1 MNRNDLRKVDL
12 QLLVVFESLMHE
24 RNLTRTAEKLFLGQ
38 PAISASL
45 LRLRDFFNDPLFVR
59 NGREM
64 EPTPRALEIFRRLPS
79 ALDGV
84 SQAISEVRDF
94 APESSDAVF
103 RIGMSDDVECGLL
116 PQLLAHL
123 RQAAPGCVMVVRAAN
138 FLLLPGLLST
148 GEISIGISYT
158 TQLPAN
164 AKCRTL
170 RNIRAR
176 VLRADDGSAPLTLDD
191 YCARPHALV
200 SMSGDLCGNIDQ
212 DLARLGRCRKVAL
225 AVPHFVGLGALL
237 RGSDLIAT
245 VPDYAAEALVLGG
258 GLREEEPPFEI
269 VPAKL
274 TMVWRAAQDQDPAER
289 WLRQQIV
296 QFMSAAGD

>member
-12 QLLVVFESLMHE
+12 QLLIVFESLMHE

-45 LRLRDFFNDPLFVR
+45 NRLRDYFNDPLLVR

-64 EPTPRALEIFRRLPS
+64 EPTPRALQIFQRLPA

-84 SQAISEVRDF
+84 SLAISEVQDF
-94 APESSDAVF
+94 SPQRSDTVF

-116 PQLLAHL
+116 PQLLADL
-123 RQAAPGCVMVVRAAN
+123 RKQAPNCVLVVRNAN
-138 FLLLPGLLST
+138 FLLLPGLLAT
-148 GEISIGISYT
+148 GEVSIGISYT

-170 RNIRAR
+170 RNIRAM
-176 VLRADDGSAPLTLDD
+176 VLRAEDGSSPLTLDQ
-191 YCARPHALV
+191 YCQRPHALV

-212 DLARLGRCRKVAL
+212 DLQRLGRSRKIAL
-225 AVPHFVGLGALL
+225 AVPHFNGLGALL
-237 RGSDLIAT
+237 RNSDMIAT
-245 VPDYAAEALVLGG
+245 VPDYAGEALVQGG
-258 GLREEEPPFEI
+258 GLRLEEPPFEMI
-269 VPAKL
+269 PSKL
-274 TMVWRAAQDQDPAER
+274 TMVWRAAQDQDPGER
-289 WLRQQIV
+289 WLRQQIIR
-296 QFMSAAGD
+296 FMAED